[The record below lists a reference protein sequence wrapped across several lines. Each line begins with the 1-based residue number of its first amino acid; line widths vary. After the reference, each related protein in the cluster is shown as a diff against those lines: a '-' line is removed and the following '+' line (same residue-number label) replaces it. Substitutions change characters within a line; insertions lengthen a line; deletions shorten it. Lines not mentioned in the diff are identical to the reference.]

1 MTVPPE
7 EVERIARLAHI
18 SLDPDSLQ
26 TLTREVGAILEYVA
40 QLEHVEAA
48 DAEPFRPGPA
58 KAPLRPDVV
67 RPGGKPP
74 LPAAP
79 KFSDGLYLV
88 PKVARLDD
96 TG

>member
-26 TLTREVGAILEYVA
+26 TLTREVSAILEYVA

-58 KAPLRPDVV
+58 KAPLRPAVV
-67 RPGGKPP
+67 RPGRKPP

-88 PKVARLDD
+88 PKVGRLDD

>member
-26 TLTREVGAILEYVA
+26 TLTREVSAILEYVA

-67 RPGGKPP
+67 RPCGKPP

-88 PKVARLDD
+88 PKVGRLDD

>member
-18 SLDPDSLQ
+18 SLEPNSLQ

-40 QLEHVEAA
+40 QLEQVEAA

-58 KAPLRPDVV
+58 EAPLRPDVV

-79 KFSDGLYLV
+79 EFSDGLYLV
-88 PKVARLDD
+88 PRVGGLDD

>member
-26 TLTREVGAILEYVA
+26 TLTREVSAILEYVA

-79 KFSDGLYLV
+79 KFSDGFYLV
-88 PKVARLDD
+88 PKVGRLDD

>member
-26 TLTREVGAILEYVA
+26 TLTREVSAILEYVA

-88 PKVARLDD
+88 PKVGRLDD